1 MCRCIIGIAVLVVV
15 SSTVGCAAQPGTVSR
30 TLPADLV
37 EVTVL
42 RTETDAEAQT
52 QTVVL
57 QEKEG
62 RRSLTIYIGLPE
74 ASAIQRSL
82 DGTAYPRPTTHDL
95 ATDLISA
102 LGGELDRVVSEL
114 RENTFIAT
122 LVIKQGLGTRLVDA
136 RASDA
141 LALALRTKSPV
152 FVDGSVSM
160 DERTSVP
167 R

>member
-1 MCRCIIGIAVLVVV
+1 MDLGRKGRGMRLRSSSVGVVLVAL
-15 SSTVGCAAQPGTVSR
+15 TVGCAAQPGTVSR
-30 TLPADLV
+30 TLPADLA

-42 RTETDAEAQT
+42 RTEIDAEAQT
-52 QTVVL
+52 QTVIL
-57 QEKEG
+57 QEKEA

-82 DGTAYPRPTTHDL
+82 DGETYPRPATHDL
-95 ATDLISA
+95 AANLTAA
-102 LGGELDRVVSEL
+102 LGGELERAVIER

-122 LVIKQGLGTRLVDA
+122 LVIKQGLSTRLVDA

-152 FVDGSVSM
+152 FVADALLH
-160 DERTSVP
+160 
-167 R
+167 